1 MEIGL
6 KNWIVWEIS
15 MGKKTV
21 FNQGVEMILSREVRK
36 KKQGFTVWEIG
47 ILLSFEWNNVNTT
60 NFEVLLGCFRDTDP

>member
-60 NFEVLLGCFRDTDP
+60 NLEALLGCFRDMDP